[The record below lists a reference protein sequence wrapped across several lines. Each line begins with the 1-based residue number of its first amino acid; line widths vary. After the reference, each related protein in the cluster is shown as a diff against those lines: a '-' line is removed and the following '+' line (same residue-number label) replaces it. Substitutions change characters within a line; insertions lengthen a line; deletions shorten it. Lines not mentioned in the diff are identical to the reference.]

1 MVWCGRRHRCRQRC
15 CVGVCVLDFC
25 LRWMRPLFACVSAE
39 RDREVAARTPDVM
52 CPHRSRRKWTKRK
65 QSAGCCR
72 LEFCM
77 LIEKKNGCTHFC
89 LETTVHIELCVNS
102 QRMPVRTMAQHPLFT
117 AIRYDQHALMT
128 RSHSFYRS
136 PIALLLSL
144 KWTNGF
150 GSNKRHRQIIQTS
163 LVQIR
168 NSIDGRDIVLRRGIL
183 YRHRCHPQRQTL
195 DDVMHIQT
203 VETFNVIDT
212 IENEPRFEFNQFSH
226 EFSKKKKTFET
237 VWASSPPLPIWTVW
251 QWDQRNIHSKTC
263 KWSSMQKLWT
273 SNEWRQNFKFFICVS
288 IYFNFIATS
297 TESKLKFAERR
308 MDDRRIDTAIILMRR
323 WCVRLLSLATA
334 GKLIQK
340 KQRKY
345 ER

>member
-128 RSHSFYRS
+128 RSHSFYRF

-226 EFSKKKKTFET
+226 EFSKKKK
-237 VWASSPPLPIWTVW
+237 
-251 QWDQRNIHSKTC
+251 
-263 KWSSMQKLWT
+263 KLL
-273 SNEWRQNFKFFICVS
+273 
-288 IYFNFIATS
+288 
-297 TESKLKFAERR
+297 KLCERR
-308 MDDRRIDTAIILMRR
+308 RHRYQYGLCGSGINETFIRKLVSE
-323 WCVRLLSLATA
+323 VRC
-334 GKLIQK
+334 KN
-340 KQRKY
+340 Y
-345 ER
+345 ERQMSGGRISNFSSAFRFISISSRRAQNRNWNSPNEGWTTDASTQR